1 MSEQAPVRRGGSA
14 GRTARRVG
22 VMGGTFDPVHHG
34 HLAAASEAGHAFD
47 LDEVMFVPAGQPWQK
62 GERKLA
68 AAEDRYLMTAIAT
81 ASNPRFSVSRIE
93 IDRPGDTYTIDTARA
108 LRSAFGADA
117 EIFVIVGADALSRLG
132 TWRDPQEL
140 LTLVRFIG
148 LTRRG
153 HQIAANSLGAGQFS
167 LLEMPALEISSTVLR
182 ARIKAGLPISYL
194 VPEGVVQYI
203 AKRGLY
209 RD

>member
-1 MSEQAPVRRGGSA
+1 MSEQVSGHSGVRA
-14 GRTARRVG
+14 GPSARRIG

-34 HLAAASEAGHAFD
+34 HLAAANEAGHAFG
-47 LDEVMFVPAGQPWQK
+47 LDEVVFVPAGQPWQK
-62 GERKLA
+62 SERKLA

-93 IDRPGDTYTIDTARA
+93 IDRPGDTYSIDTARA

-117 EIFVIVGADALSRLG
+117 EIFFIVGADALSRLD

-153 HQIAANSLGAGQFS
+153 HQIAVNSLDAGQFS

-182 ARIKAGLPISYL
+182 ARVKAGLPISYL